1 MTQILQFAI
10 DIDDEG
16 IIKSINSSAEQQIM
30 QKLYDDCQKAFIS
43 KYSKGKNWG
52 WHEKAKEEKFLD
64 CLDEMAERAVQDII
78 NENKDVIISRA
89 AEILADRIS
98 RTKKCRE
105 LKNAQEE
112 QE

>member
-1 MTQILQFAI
+1 MTHILQFAI
-10 DIDDEG
+10 DIDDE
-16 IIKSINSSAEQQIM
+16 KKKESINSSAEQQIM
-30 QKLYDDCQKAFIS
+30 QKLYDDCRKTVIS
-43 KYSKGKNWG
+43 KYSQGKSWS
-52 WHEKAKEEKFLD
+52 WHETTREAKFLD
-64 CLDEMAERAVQDII
+64 CLNEMATKSVQDII
-78 NENKDVIISRA
+78 DENKDVIISRA

>member
-1 MTQILQFAI
+1 MTHILQFAI

-16 IIKSINSSAEQQIM
+16 IKKSINSSAEQQIM
-30 QKLYDDCQKAFIS
+30 QKLYDDCRKAFIS
-43 KYSKGKNWG
+43 KHSK
-52 WHEKAKEEKFLD
+52 EKSWSWREETQEAKFLG
-64 CLDEMAERAVQDII
+64 CLDEMATKAVQDII
-78 NENKDVIISRA
+78 DENKDVIISRA